1 VRRFGTRDPFEIAR
15 RLGVEIMLR
24 DDFNELKGMYAI
36 LNRKRFI
43 FINANLPQYL
53 RRLVCAHELGH
64 DQLHRDLAMNEALK
78 EFTLMDMTSKPE
90 NEANTFAAH
99 VLLDERDI
107 LELVEQDYDIWQVAG
122 ELGEA
127 VEILLVKMREMNRRG
142 YNFNI
147 PYIPQSDFLGRR

>member
-1 VRRFGTRDPFEIAR
+1 MIA
-15 RLGVEIMLR
+15 
-24 DDFNELKGMYAI
+24 
-36 LNRKRFI
+36 
-43 FINANLPQYL
+43 
-53 RRLVCAHELGH
+53 H